1 MTTLEPEP
9 RFRLKLIPLLVTVA
23 MAAALLIGSSLG
35 TMLVVQ
41 LFHLP
46 PLEPSKLLF
55 LYIQHGIMLVMAL
68 LAIAIL
74 KYWLVPADYGLHLP
88 RGRSY
93 ILPAILWGVGFATIV
108 AAGNSWLDMILHIKQ
123 ASQSISYNH
132 KHAWGWAAFEGLY
145 VGPTE
150 EIPFRALLVTYLA
163 ATMPGK
169 LRLGRFNMN
178 WAGIIVA
185 LLFALAHIGSFW
197 LESWVDAL
205 VQQGYALAWGVLC
218 AYWLEKSESIVA
230 PIIAHNVGDGITV
243 LFWALGIF

>member
-1 MTTLEPEP
+1 MTTRETDA
-9 RFRLKLIPLLVTVA
+9 RFRLKLIPLLVTVV

-35 TMLVVQ
+35 TMLVVK

-46 PLEPSKLLF
+46 PLAPSKLLF

-68 LAIAIL
+68 IAIAIL

-93 ILPAILWGVGFATIV
+93 VLTAILWGVGFATIV
-108 AAGNSWLDMILHIKQ
+108 AAGSSWLDMLLHVKQ
-123 ASQSISYNH
+123 SAQSINYNH
-132 KHAWGWAAFEGLY
+132 QHAWGWAVFEGLY

-205 VQQGYALAWGVLC
+205 VQQGYAFAWGVLC